1 MYDMTVDI
9 QKFKRVRIIKFII
22 GGFLVGFSGYR
33 FLTIANAS
41 PLWTTYPGLAVLAI
55 GIINILKG
63 VLSKGDSKI
72 TRTIEACIG
81 ICAITLGLLV
91 LAYVSDTSSQFTW
104 FISLF
109 LFIQG
114 IGFIATVVTQST
126 KSKKIRIPKIII
138 GIGII
143 ATLAGSVFEYHDLPL
158 SVLTVLLSINLFITG
173 MEIIMGAISHKIMEN
188 S

>member
-1 MYDMTVDI
+1 MYDMTADI
-9 QKFKRVRIIKFII
+9 QKFKRVRSIKFAI
-22 GGFLVGFSGYR
+22 GGFLVGYSGYR

-41 PLWTTYPGLAVLAI
+41 PLWTTHPGLAVLAI

-63 VLSKGDSKI
+63 ILSKGDSKI

-81 ICAITLGLLV
+81 ICAITVGLLV
-91 LAYVSDTSSQFTW
+91 LSYISDTSSKFTW

-109 LFIQG
+109 LIIQG
-114 IGFIATVVTQST
+114 IGLIATGITQST
-126 KSKKIRIPKIII
+126 KSKKIRIPKIAT

-143 ATLAGSVFEYHDLPL
+143 ATLAGSFFEYHDLTI
-158 SVLTVLLSINLFITG
+158 SVLTVLLSINLFVTG
-173 MEIIMGAISHKIMEN
+173 MEITMGAIIHKTMKN